1 MTVKSMISKVKVCTN
16 LEVSMIKMFLNV
28 ICLIFQQNQD
38 EESMKLEVKEA
49 FDETSQV
56 LEALISEIDQ
66 LKQG

>member
-1 MTVKSMISKVKVCTN
+1 MTLCNFVY
-16 LEVSMIKMFLNV
+16 
-28 ICLIFQQNQD
+28 FQQNQD

-56 LEALISEIDQ
+56 LETLISEIDQ